1 MTRSIAPTSRL
12 AVLLLLA
19 TAGSTDLASA
29 QQETATPVLSCAGPL
44 AADASHAKVVAAFGK
59 ENVAWTQVDGA
70 EGEKIGSTVLFPKD
84 PKRRIELFW
93 ADDEKRAGLTAAR
106 PGRKNPSAAPNGV
119 RPGMTVAEVE
129 KLNGKPFLLSGFGWD
144 YGGSVTDWKGGALEK
159 PAPGGCTVQV
169 RFGLPESV
177 DVVAAKVAGD
187 QDFTSDDKRIR
198 AAKPTVESIALGWPQ
213 P

>member
-1 MTRSIAPTSRL
+1 MTTAHLRSLLVL
-12 AVLLLLA
+12 ALTTPLA
-19 TAGSTDLASA
+19 LGPLTARA
-29 QQETATPVLSCAGPL
+29 ETPTPVLSCTGPL
-44 AADASHAKVVAAFGK
+44 GADSSHAKLVAAFGK
-59 ENVAWTQVDGA
+59 ENVVWTQVDGA

-93 ADDEKRAGLTAAR
+93 ADDAKRAGLTAAR

-119 RPGMTVAEVE
+119 RPGMGVAEVE
-129 KLNGKPFLLSGFGWD
+129 TLNGKPFLLSGFGWD

-187 QDFTSDDKRIR
+187 QEFASDDKRIR
-198 AAKPTVESIALGWPQ
+198 AAQPTVESIALGWPQ